1 MKPEDG
7 AARVNMGCEIR
18 QPGRRVES
26 VWAVIKG
33 AVNLPAPSK
42 VAWPDPLEITPR
54 ATSASAVAGWC
65 ECAPRVAGPNKCLAQ
80 NNKSSGPARA
90 TKERRAR

>member
-7 AARVNMGCEIR
+7 AARVNMGCELR

-42 VAWPDPLEITPR
+42 VAWPDPAR
-54 ATSASAVAGWC
+54 DHSASHFCFGRCRLV
-65 ECAPRVAGPNKCLAQ
+65 RVR
-80 NNKSSGPARA
+80 PARGRPKQMFGA
-90 TKERRAR
+90 E